1 MILLEDKTK
10 TEIVIQKPF
19 EYKTDYYTILLQNT
33 VTKVVYQF
41 LVEDEFDNKLFYH
54 FNADLSNLMDG
65 EYYLILVPNPYRT
78 EIEITTNLK
87 KYEGYDSAV
96 VLYLANKGD
105 LIINGNAYLV
115 TSANVRNEIIITKEL
130 VRIGDYESPSKQ
142 YNNQTKYV
150 TYNG

>member
-54 FNADLSNLMDG
+54 FNADFSNLMDG

-130 VRIGDYESPSKQ
+130 VRIGDYGSPSKQ
-142 YNNQTKYV
+142 YNNPTKYV